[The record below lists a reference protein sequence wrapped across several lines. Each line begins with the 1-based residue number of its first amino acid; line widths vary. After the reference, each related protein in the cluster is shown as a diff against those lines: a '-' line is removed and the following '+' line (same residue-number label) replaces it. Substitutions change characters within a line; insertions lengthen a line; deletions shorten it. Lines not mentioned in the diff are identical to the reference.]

1 MVEARLGAGGMG
13 VVYRAWLFHRPDG
26 PRAKDPPIPIAL
38 KVLRAQAG
46 LADEARAF
54 FAREA
59 EALRRLSHPNIT
71 RLFDVFDCGAASM
84 MAIEL
89 VDGETLETVI
99 ARHVARARLAGPGTA
114 SGLAPSR
121 AWYYFEQLLGALAA
135 VHALGIVHR
144 DVKPANVLVRKDGI
158 VKLTD
163 FGIASVP
170 ATAAVKVSR
179 GELPTAPGTGAY
191 MSPEQ
196 VLARPLDGRSDLYSA
211 SIVLYEMLCGR
222 PPFTT
227 EGKSEFTIRQEQVGA
242 IPPALRTFLPD
253 APPALDALMA
263 LALAKDPDAR
273 PAGAIE
279 LGNALRRALGFP
291 ESPGWASLVALASE
305 APATG
310 RDPERAEPCMG
321 TLRDAVIARY
331 RTAPL
336 AIPH

>member
-1 MVEARLGAGGMG
+1 MG

-26 PRAKDPPIPIAL
+26 PRGKDPPIPIAL
-38 KVLRAQAG
+38 KVLRAQPG
-46 LADEARAF
+46 LAAEARAF

-71 RLFDVFDCGAASM
+71 RLFDVFEFGSASM

-99 ARHVARARLAGPGTA
+99 ARHVARARLAGPGVA
-114 SGLAPSR
+114 AGIAPSR
-121 AWYYFEQLLGALAA
+121 ALYYFEQLLGALAA

-144 DVKPANVLVRKDGI
+144 DVKPGNILVRRDGI

-170 ATAAVKVSR
+170 ATAGAQGSH
-179 GELPTAPGTGAY
+179 GEPQTAPGTGAY

-196 VLARPLDGRSDLYSA
+196 VRGRPLDGRSDLYSA

-227 EGKSEFTIRQEQVGA
+227 EGKSEFTIRQEQVSA
-242 IPPALRTFLPD
+242 TPPALHTFLPHAS
-253 APPALDALMA
+253 APLDALMA

-273 PAGAIE
+273 PATAIT
-279 LGNALRRALGFP
+279 LGNALREALELP
-291 ESPGWASLVALASE
+291 ESPGWSSLVELASE
-305 APATG
+305 APAT
-310 RDPERAEPCMG
+310 RREPRAAEQRMG
-321 TLRDAVIARY
+321 TLRDAVVARY

-336 AIPH
+336 PVSR